1 MAKVIVKPWVKIFG
15 IAIAVGAIVFG
26 LWTAGQNMEG
36 SNSNPLSGIFGG
48 GDDSDA
54 IRIGTNTYA
63 GFLPFMYLN
72 NGTEPTEDCILY

>member
-36 SNSNPLSGIFGG
+36 SNSNH
-48 GDDSDA
+48 
-54 IRIGTNTYA
+54 
-63 GFLPFMYLN
+63 
-72 NGTEPTEDCILY
+72 